1 MKMQDVYQKLEE
13 AALVPVLVIDQE
25 DKAIPVCE
33 ALIKGGIRCVEITYR
48 TAAAS
53 KAMRL
58 VRKNFPEILLG
69 AGTVLNR
76 GQIDDAVDAGADFIV
91 SPGFVK
97 ENVVY
102 GMKKGA
108 TMIPGCVTP
117 GEMEQAMQLG
127 VKVVKFFPAV
137 SFGRVKALNLIGN
150 VYGDLKFMPT
160 GGINYSNMKEFLS
173 CPYVIATGG
182 IWMAT
187 RQMINEGAYEE
198 ITENANLAVTR
209 KSEIR

>member
-1 MKMQDVYQKLEE
+1 MEK
-13 AALVPVLVIDQE
+13 AAIVPVLVIDQAE
-25 DKAIPVCE
+25 KAVPTCE
-33 ALIKGGIRCVEITYR
+33 ALVRGGIRCVEITYR
-48 TAAAS
+48 TTAAPE
-53 KAMRL
+53 AMRM
-58 VRKNFPEILLG
+58 VRKEFPEILLG
-69 AGTVLNR
+69 AGTVLNKT
-76 GQIDDAVDAGADFIV
+76 QIDDAMDAGADFVV

-97 ENVVY
+97 ENVEY
-102 GMKKGA
+102 GLKKGA
-108 TMIPGCVTP
+108 TMIPGCATP
-117 GEMEQAMQLG
+117 GEMEQAMQLC

-137 SFGRVKALNLIGN
+137 SFGGVEALNLIGN

>member
-1 MKMQDVYQKLEE
+1 
-13 AALVPVLVIDQE
+13 
-25 DKAIPVCE
+25 
-33 ALIKGGIRCVEITYR
+33 
-48 TAAAS
+48 
-53 KAMRL
+53 
-58 VRKNFPEILLG
+58 
-69 AGTVLNR
+69 
-76 GQIDDAVDAGADFIV
+76 
-91 SPGFVK
+91 
-97 ENVVY
+97 
-102 GMKKGA
+102 
-108 TMIPGCVTP
+108 MIPGCVTP

-137 SFGRVKALNLIGN
+137 SFGGVEALNLIGN

-198 ITENANLAVTR
+198 ITENANLAVTG